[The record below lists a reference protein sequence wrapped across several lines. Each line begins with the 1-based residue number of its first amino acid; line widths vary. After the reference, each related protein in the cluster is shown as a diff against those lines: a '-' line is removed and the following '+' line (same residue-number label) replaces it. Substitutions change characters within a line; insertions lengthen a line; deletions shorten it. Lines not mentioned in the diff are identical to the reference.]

1 MRIQSLEIAPILA
14 SLRKHRIP
22 ALLIVLEIALAC
34 AVLCN
39 AVFMISQRISSIH
52 MANGI
57 DEQQLSVITLN
68 GADAQ
73 HANSD
78 IPRDLAALRGIAGVT
93 HAAAITG
100 LPLDSNPSLVS
111 LTTTPDGKTTVNTSE
126 YFIGVGGGQALGL
139 HLLQGRSFNDDEFA
153 DGGLDNFISTSHVVM
168 VTRSDAA
175 RLWPGQSALGKSI
188 YAESRQ
194 WTVIGVVDDVL
205 AQEPAFSGASG
216 RYSSVFFPLRPDAA
230 LSDYIVRSPA
240 GDRDRV
246 VREAVKLI
254 ASLHPEAVV
263 EGGTYAAMRAT
274 YFADNRSMVWML
286 GLVCAVMLAVTA
298 FGIVGLSSF
307 WVGQRRQQIGIRRA
321 LGATRADI
329 LAYFRTENFML
340 STAGVVLGMVLA
352 FGINIYLMQHYEIA
366 RMPWFYLPGGAIAL
380 WLVGQIAVS
389 GPARR
394 AANVPPVV
402 ATRSA

>member
-1 MRIQSLEIAPILA
+1 MQIRPILA

-22 ALLIVLEIALAC
+22 AALIVLEIALAC

-39 AVFMISQRISSIH
+39 AVFMISQRMASIH
-52 MANGI
+52 MGNAI
-57 DEQQLSVITLN
+57 EESQLSVITLN
-68 GADAQ
+68 GADPQ
-73 HANSD
+73 HATSD
-78 IPRDLAALRGIAGVT
+78 IPRDLAALHGIGGVSG
-93 HAAAITG
+93 AAAITG
-100 LPLDSNPSLVS
+100 MPLDGNPSLVDI
-111 LTTTPDGKTTVNTSE
+111 TATPDGKTTVNTSE
-126 YFIGVGGGQALGL
+126 YFIGTDGDRTLGL
-139 HLLQGRSFNDDEFA
+139 HLLQGRRFNEAEFA
-153 DGGLDNFISTSHVVM
+153 DGGVDSFISTGHVVL

-175 RLWPGQSALGKSI
+175 RLWPGRSALGKPI
-188 YAESRQ
+188 FAQSRQ

-205 AQEPAFSGASG
+205 AQEPAFGGTSG
-216 RYSSVFFPLRPDAA
+216 RYSSVFFPLRPDPA
-230 LSDYIVRSPA
+230 LGDYVVRSAPA
-240 GDRDRV
+240 DRDRIA
-246 VREAVKLI
+246 REAVKLI

-263 EGGTYAAMRAT
+263 EGDTYAAMRAT

-329 LAYFRTENFML
+329 LNYFCTENFML

-352 FGINIYLMQHYEIA
+352 FGINIYLMQHYEIDH
-366 RMPWFYLPGGAIAL
+366 MPLFYLPSGALAL
-380 WLVGQIAVS
+380 WLVGQLAVL